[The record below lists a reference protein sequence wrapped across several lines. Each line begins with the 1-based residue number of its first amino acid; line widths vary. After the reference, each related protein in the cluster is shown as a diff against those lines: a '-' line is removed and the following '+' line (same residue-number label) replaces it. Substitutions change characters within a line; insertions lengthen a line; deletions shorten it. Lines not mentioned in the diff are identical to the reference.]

1 MRSKAK
7 LEDEDDSDANLID
20 GGDVFLAKS
29 AKKSFDDFI
38 EGQNSWVLDSATSLH
53 ICKDKSSFETLHSH
67 GDYGYIIVGNNEKL
81 KVEGFGSVSLK
92 LQNDVV
98 RSFHNVKHGSSVVS
112 T

>member
-1 MRSKAK
+1 M
-7 LEDEDDSDANLID
+7 
-20 GGDVFLAKS
+20 
-29 AKKSFDDFI
+29 
-38 EGQNSWVLDSATSLH
+38 LDSATSLH

-98 RSFHNVKHGSSVVS
+98 RSFHNVKHGSSASVNLISLVELTS
-112 T
+112 YGYKYVGVRKLCKVYTGNKLILQ